1 MNAPETQQ
9 VPEESSGRGRG
20 RGKRLPMKRGA
31 TVELGGASNLSKQ
44 NMLGML
50 SGLKKN
56 EIHFTLAQKPTKAF
70 MLKLENTIR
79 DLKRKG
85 FGLYYRCKREMRD
98 LMEEVKKL
106 MYKIKEE

>member
-1 MNAPETQQ
+1 ME
-9 VPEESSGRGRG
+9 
-20 RGKRLPMKRGA
+20 MGA
-31 TVELGGASNLSKQ
+31 AGAGNLSKQ

-50 SGLKKN
+50 GSLKKQ
-56 EIHFTLAQKPTKAF
+56 EIHLVLAQKPTKAF

-85 FGLYYRCKREMRD
+85 FGLYARCRREMRD
-98 LMEEVKKL
+98 LMEDVKKL